1 MRETQNNT
9 KISPYPVKLAK
20 IKEIIHR
27 CWWEM
32 TIGGGAKECNHCDSQ
47 MKKFS
52 KTLKIN
58 LI

>member
-1 MRETQNNT
+1 MRETQNHT

-47 MKKFS
+47 RKKFYNA
-52 KTLKIN
+52 KN
-58 LI
+58 